1 MEDASTILLF
11 MPFYTQA
18 NTLHLLFLSLFI
30 WKIEIILE
38 GVMPI
43 GGLETHLQ
51 GLSPLLSKRSQ
62 PVPLVTDFLAAV
74 INIHSI
80 VIVQFTIRRENE
92 E

>member
-1 MEDASTILLF
+1 MPQKNKMNNSELVKEPLLG
-11 MPFYTQA
+11 
-18 NTLHLLFLSLFI
+18 
-30 WKIEIILE
+30 
-38 GVMPI
+38 GVMPT

-62 PVPLVTDFLAAV
+62 PVPLVTDFLAAI

-80 VIVQFTIRRENE
+80 VVVQFTIRRENE

>member
-1 MEDASTILLF
+1 
-11 MPFYTQA
+11 MPT
-18 NTLHLLFLSLFI
+18 
-30 WKIEIILE
+30 
-38 GVMPI
+38 

-62 PVPLVTDFLAAV
+62 PVPLVTDFLTAI

-92 E
+92 EELSQMT